1 MIKKLFL
8 ILLAIVLIGCQGD
21 GHVDIQSDYSGVHIV
36 NNTPHAI
43 YVHISEEKYAGLQF
57 TPICQHP
64 ILPGDDVQL
73 PINRLEHDENS
84 FIEVTWWHEKFKDG
98 SIICDDLKFHTFKIP
113 LHSLTAPSANDL
125 DSYYDEENMHDQG
138 F

>member
-1 MIKKLFL
+1 MIKKIFL
-8 ILLAIVLIGCQGD
+8 ILFVFLLVGCEKD
-21 GHVDIQSDYSGVHIV
+21 GLVDIQSDYSGIHII

-43 YVHISEEKYAGLQF
+43 YVHILEERYAGLQF
-57 TPICQHP
+57 TPICQDP

-73 PINRLEHDENS
+73 PIDRLEPDENT
-84 FIEVTWWHEKFKDG
+84 FVEVTWWHEKVKDG
-98 SIICDDLKFHTFKIP
+98 SMICNDLEFHTVQIP
-113 LHSLTAPSANDL
+113 VHSLTTPSANDL